1 VQIRTA
7 TAQDIPAIM
16 ALYPDFFLVHEALQP
31 QFFRSAQQDSS
42 FLEKTVASE
51 NSDLLVAVKADE
63 ILGFALLQTRETP
76 PFGCLVEYRY
86 AYLLDLCVAPEYRRN
101 GIGAAL
107 MAAAEQWTKERA
119 LAYLELDVLTNNE
132 RALGVYERSGFAPV
146 RQCMRKML

>member
-1 VQIRTA
+1 
-7 TAQDIPAIM
+7 M
-16 ALYPDFFLVHEALQP
+16 ALYPDFFLIHEALQP

-42 FLEKTVASE
+42 FLEKTVVGE
-51 NSDLLVAVKADE
+51 DSDLLVAVESDE

-76 PFGCLVEYRY
+76 PFGCFVDHRC
-86 AYLLDLCVAPEYRRN
+86 AYLLDLCVAPEHRRQ

-107 MAAAEQWTKERA
+107 IAAAEQWAKERA

-132 RALGVYERSGFAPV
+132 RALGVYERSGFSPV